1 MEFEIYKLGNRH
13 VIKTIKNGSMTRA
26 VFFNNEEVNNVVKK
40 IKLNG
45 WTITQKEIME
55 A

>member
-1 MEFEIYKLGNRH
+1 MRFEIYKLGNRH
-13 VIKTIKNGSMTRA
+13 VLKTIKNGSMTRA
-26 VFFNNEEVNNVVKK
+26 VFFKDEEVNNVVEK

-45 WTITQKEIME
+45 WTITQKEVME